1 MPVVLAGF
9 FLLGRFNHTAAA
21 GFLALASLAFYG
33 WWDWTFV
40 PLLLGSIA
48 FNWLV
53 GSGISRL
60 RDRRL
65 AKGLLAFGVIADLG
79 VLALYKYTDF
89 LIGNVNALTGAHL
102 PLQHL
107 VLPLGVSFF
116 TFTQLAFLVD
126 AYAGKAREYN
136 PAHYGLF
143 VTYFPHLIAGP
154 ILHHGEM
161 MPQFARPETY
171 RPSLDNITTGALF
184 FAIGLFKKVVLA
196 DVVSAWA
203 DPVFD
208 GSGPVGFA
216 DAWTGALAYTLQL
229 YFDFSGYSDMAVGLS
244 KAFNIDLPFNFAS
257 PYKAGSIV
265 EFWRRWHMTLSR
277 FLRDYVYIPLG
288 GNRRGP
294 VMRSVNLAATMLI
307 GGLWHGAGWTFVIW
321 GGLHGL
327 YLLIAHGF
335 RSLIGERGCEALSAS
350 LPWKL
355 VAGAVTFLAVV
366 VAWVFFRAHDLP
378 SAWNVVASMFN
389 PDAAGAPDLFVDP
402 RGPLVI
408 AVLLGVVWL
417 APNSQQLVLERL
429 PRLWP
434 AHAAPARRRASAFF
448 ALGAASAAVAFLAVM
463 NVSKNVSAFIYFNF

>member
-1 MPVVLAGF
+1 
-9 FLLGRFNHTAAA
+9 
-21 GFLALASLAFYG
+21 
-33 WWDWTFV
+33 
-40 PLLLGSIA
+40 
-48 FNWLV
+48 
-53 GSGISRL
+53 
-60 RDRRL
+60 
-65 AKGLLAFGVIADLG
+65 
-79 VLALYKYTDF
+79 
-89 LIGNVNALTGAHL
+89 
-102 PLQHL
+102 
-107 VLPLGVSFF
+107 VSFF
-116 TFTQLAFLVD
+116 TFTQIAFLVD
-126 AYAGKAREYN
+126 AYAGKAREYS

-161 MPQFARPETY
+161 MPQFASAETY
-171 RPSLDNITTGALF
+171 RPRLDNITVGALF
-184 FAIGLFKKVVLA
+184 FAVGLFKKVVLA

-208 GSGPVGFA
+208 ASGPVGFA

-257 PYKAGSIV
+257 PYKAASIV

-335 RSLIGERGCEALSAS
+335 RGLIGERGREALAKCVA
-350 LPWKL
+350 WKR
-355 VAGAVTFLAVV
+355 VAGALTFAAVV
-366 VAWVFFRAHDLP
+366 VAWVFFRARDLP
-378 SAWNVVASMFN
+378 SAWKLVAAMFN
-389 PDAAGAPDLFVDP
+389 PAATGTPDLFVDP
-402 RGPLVI
+402 RGPLLI
-408 AVLLGVVWL
+408 AGLLAIVWL
-417 APNSQQLVLERL
+417 LPNSQQLVLEKL

-434 AHAAPARRRASAFF
+434 ALTAPARRFQTACFT
-448 ALGAASAAVAFLAVM
+448 LGAASAAVVFLAVM